1 MDKGPFL
8 SLVEEVVEE
17 VLYLLE
23 SELGVRLENVGIAV
37 EDVPSDEVLEAV
49 GVGPGGTLYGLYQG
63 IPRTERSVFQVSAF
77 PDRITIYR
85 MPIES
90 DARDAAD
97 LREKIRR
104 TVLHEIAHHFGISD
118 DRLMD
123 LDAY

>member
-23 SELGVRLENVGIAV
+23 SELGVRLENVRIAV

-85 MPIES
+85 VPIES

>member
-85 MPIES
+85 VPIES